1 MQADGQTHGVVLPR
15 TQFDR
20 LLSTAFGRTRGT
32 FGQEDVLD
40 TLADLERPVGPTN
53 HRCVIHETNVEQLVV
68 VVPLVLDS
76 LEHGARCLYIADEHQ
91 IGGVE
96 SALRAGGVDVPA
108 VLASGAL
115 RITTKNET
123 YQRFKAFD
131 PKDMIAL
138 LESSLAE
145 ALADGFNGLCV
156 TAEMTWSLAPDPGNE
171 RLIEYESTLN
181 TFLAVH
187 PNVVA
192 IHQYNRKRFP
202 PETIRNVIRTHPVIG
217 FGGEM
222 SQNPFYVP
230 PEEFLDKPQIS
241 REVDRMLA
249 SITIRQRI
257 ANDLRAAGYYTR
269 SLYDL
274 NLDAM
279 VTTTP
284 GGAIRD
290 VNGKMESLL
299 GLPRQEILGTDLS
312 AHFSDAASTADFL
325 GRVSTEGAVENC
337 ELSAVANDGRTTP
350 VSLNAFAL
358 HDSVGR
364 IRAIISSARDLSEE
378 RRLEELRQRAL
389 ESSREFDRA
398 RTDFV
403 ARVSHELR
411 SPLASVL
418 GYVELLTDADASPL
432 DAEQRSMLGVIERNG
447 IRLLK
452 LVEDLLT
459 MSRISAG
466 TLEVHRG
473 PVALASILE
482 HAIEGFR
489 PEMAKQHLTSE
500 VAVEDGVIVNVDTEQ
515 VVRAVVNLISNAVKF
530 TPPEGHIYIEGKRDG
545 DDAVISVRDTGI
557 GIPLDEQSRLFTRF
571 FRSSLSR
578 QRETQGTGIG
588 LFLVKQIIEAH
599 DGTIEVVSRPGDG
612 TTVLVRLPLPAPA

>member
-1 MQADGQTHGVVLPR
+1 MQTGGRSRGESLPR
-15 TQFDR
+15 NQFDG
-20 LLSTAFGRTRGT
+20 LLSTAFGRSRGT

-53 HRCVIHETNVEQLVV
+53 HWCVIHDTNVEQLVV
-68 VVPLVLDS
+68 VVPIVQDS
-76 LEHGARCLYIADEHQ
+76 LERGARCLYIADEHQ
-91 IGGVE
+91 VAGVE
-96 SALRAGGVDVPA
+96 SALQAGGVDA
-108 VLASGAL
+108 AGALASGAL
-115 RITTKNET
+115 RIATKEET
-123 YQRFKAFD
+123 YQRFGAFD
-131 PKDMIAL
+131 PKDMIAF
-138 LESSLAE
+138 LETALAE

-156 TAEMTWSLAPDPGNE
+156 TAEMTWSLASDVGNE
-171 RLIEYESTLN
+171 RLIEYESKLN
-181 TFLAVH
+181 SFLAAH
-187 PNVVA
+187 TDVVA
-192 IHQYNRKRFP
+192 IHQYNRKRFA

-222 SQNPFYVP
+222 SQNPYYVP
-230 PEEFLDKPQIS
+230 PEEFLAAPQTS
-241 REVDRMLA
+241 REVERMLA

-274 NLDAM
+274 NLDAV

-284 GGAIRD
+284 AGAIRD

-299 GLPRQEILGTDLS
+299 GLPRQEILGTDLR
-312 AHFSDAASTADFL
+312 AHLADAERTSDFL
-325 GRVSTEGAVENC
+325 ERVSSEGAVENY

-358 HDSVGR
+358 RDSAGR

-378 RRLEELRQRAL
+378 RRLEELRQNAL

-418 GYVELLTDADASPL
+418 GFVELLTDKDASPL
-432 DAEQRSMLGVIERNG
+432 DDEQRSMLGVIERNG

-466 TLEVHRG
+466 TLEVHRQ
-473 PVALASILE
+473 PVALSSIIDQAL
-482 HAIEGFR
+482 EGFV
-489 PEMAKQHLTSE
+489 PEMAKLSLTSE
-500 VAVEDGVIVNVDTEQ
+500 VAVDDDVFVEVDAEQ
-515 VVRAVVNLISNAVKF
+515 VVRAAVNLISNAVKF
-530 TPPEGHIYIEGKRDG
+530 TPAGGHIYIEGRRDG

-578 QRETQGTGIG
+578 RLETQGTGIG

-599 DGTIEVVSRPGDG
+599 DGTIEVASRPGDG
-612 TTVLVRLPLPAPA
+612 TTVVVRLPLPADA